1 MFSSNSPSTT
11 LSKRFWVVFVA
22 ALTLLLIAAAL
33 NVLGATLILIATL
46 TVVLGI
52 IAVARGQLH
61 RLNISN
67 RRTGTVV
74 LLFGAYLMVLG
85 GVTSFTTDDEIPT
98 AVAAGDTC
106 ELPGSISEADSGT
119 FYCTPAD
126 SNELI
131 WASAADFTAHQKAE
145 AQKLEEAA
153 EEKAEAAAEEYE
165 KEIAAAEERAETAE
179 TELQDYKDEAKAKAE
194 ADAKA
199 KEEEQAEQ
207 EAAAAKAE
215 EEEQERQRQQEAAQN
230 TPAPVPAPQTNQ
242 NGDSSFQY
250 ENCDA
255 ARAAGAAPVHRGDYG
270 FGPHLDRDN
279 DGIGCE

>member
-1 MFSSNSPSTT
+1 M
-11 LSKRFWVVFVA
+11 VFVA
-22 ALTLLLIAAAL
+22 ALALLLIAAAA
-33 NVLGATLILIATL
+33 NVLGATVILIAL
-46 TVVLGI
+46 FVVVLGI

-61 RLNISN
+61 RFNISN
-67 RRTGTVV
+67 RRTSTVV
-74 LLFGAYLMVLG
+74 LLLGAYLMVLG
-85 GVTSFTTDDEIPT
+85 GVTSFTTDDEIPA

-106 ELPGSISEADSGT
+106 ELPGSISEHDAGT
-119 FYCTPAD
+119 FYCTPAEN
-126 SNELI
+126 NELI
-131 WASAADFTAHQKAE
+131 WASAADFRAHQEAE

-153 EEKAEAAAEEYE
+153 EQEAQAAAEEYE

-194 ADAKA
+194 AEAKA

-207 EAAAAKAE
+207 EAAAAKVE

-230 TPAPVPAPQTNQ
+230 TPAPAPAPQTSQ
-242 NGDSSFQY
+242 NEDPNFQY